1 MLLRFFLYFYYSRTN
16 RFQPGEPREWTKFQ
30 EAVSAMTVEFRAVR
44 RSNFPYPW
52 HEDKLPRTQAAGA
65 ASSSSFHPNVARSP
79 EVVVQEVPPP
89 REIDTWGDTICVEL
103 LRESPL
109 VVCKVEMST
118 ARGRQSTVMLHCFA
132 SEEPTQWAVVI
143 LAAPKELLM
152 EKGHANV
159 AVCKRHGE
167 TRPESKKQISGSY
180 LVITEC
186 LHPSSRMASFL
197 WNKITSECFNP
208 SLQHFAQEVL
218 GRMDLDVWQ
227 NEVMKQ
233 GLQDLEDK
241 FAVRPGQKGF
251 FARPTRKNETLT
263 FVERQEQG
271 HLPFELDKNK
281 EGKRQRRKDKL
292 PDGVSDHNVH
302 SVMQELRWKPL
313 VFAFMLFPLFF
324 DFRFEFLDIWL
335 MILIEVFDT

>member
-1 MLLRFFLYFYYSRTN
+1 MKIRFR
-16 RFQPGEPREWTKFQ
+16 PEEPTEWTKFQ
-30 EAVSAMTVEFRAVR
+30 DAVSAMIVDFRAVR

-79 EVVVQEVPPP
+79 EVVVHEVPPP

-132 SEEPTQWAVVI
+132 SEEPTQWRVVI

-152 EKGHANV
+152 EKGEANV

-167 TRPESKKQISGSY
+167 TRPESEKQISGSY
-180 LVITEC
+180 LVINEC
-186 LHPSSRMASFL
+186 LHPSSRMASLL
-197 WNKITSECFNP
+197 WNQITSECFNP

-233 GLQDLEDK
+233 GLHDLEEK
-241 FAVRPGQKGF
+241 FSVVAGQKGF
-251 FARPTRKNETLT
+251 FARPSRKVETLT
-263 FVERQEQG
+263 LAERQEQG
-271 HLPFELDKNK
+271 HLPFERDKNK
-281 EGKRQRRKDKL
+281 DGKRQKRKQNL
-292 PDGVSDHNVH
+292 PDGVLDHNVH
-302 SVMQELRWKPL
+302 SVTQELPWKPV
-313 VFAFMLFPLFF
+313 VFAFMLFPLFWA
-324 DFRFEFLDIWL
+324 FRDGFLVIWL